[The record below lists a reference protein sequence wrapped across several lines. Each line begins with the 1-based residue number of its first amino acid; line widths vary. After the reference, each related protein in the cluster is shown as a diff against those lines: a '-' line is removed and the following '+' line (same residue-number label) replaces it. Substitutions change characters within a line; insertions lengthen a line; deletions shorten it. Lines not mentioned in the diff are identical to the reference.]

1 MLDQGL
7 KGFLLKRVGS
17 LRKVTQD
24 IFISHNEQA
33 LGQKEAKCAERH
45 QVLRIVG
52 NYIHILLAR
61 ENGSTD
67 WDRSMTLEIPNIM
80 KE

>member
-1 MLDQGL
+1 MLDQGPRTERFPL
-7 KGFLLKRVGS
+7 KGRRIL
-17 LRKVTQD
+17 TQD
-24 IFISHNEQA
+24 IFISNNEQA
-33 LGQKEAKCAERH
+33 SGQKEANCAERH

-67 WDRSMTLEIPNIM
+67 WDRSMTIEISNIM